1 MDATIIHRIEAALE
15 RAILKVARVFGW
27 AVLFGIVWMC
37 TGTARGYIDAHAELL
52 SGRYS
57 FASVGLVMSRVELQ
71 RILAERYGVHVDVVA
86 LCLVSSW
93 EEEYAEAHNRVMREA
108 LRRRYGRD
116 VFAEGFQDARWEFSR
131 KREARRVGLAMV
143 QVN

>member
-1 MDATIIHRIEAALE
+1 
-15 RAILKVARVFGW
+15 
-27 AVLFGIVWMC
+27 
-37 TGTARGYIDAHAELL
+37 
-52 SGRYS
+52 
-57 FASVGLVMSRVELQ
+57 MSRVELQ